1 MGFFDL
7 FKTKNKNISQNNAEK
22 QSVIDQVIPTDPEDE
37 LISKDGF
44 SYDYVSMNPIEYL
57 DPTTK
62 ATVRLVGHGQA
73 SVSSVDKAV
82 FGAKPTIRNIKKAV
96 DEAYTAAILS
106 FSGRFVPDKQILGG
120 MLFGEIVRKL
130 QERGIEG
137 GMFIGDIDIL

>member
-7 FKTKNKNISQNNAEK
+7 FKTKNISQNDAAK
-22 QSVIDQVIPTDPEDE
+22 RSVIDQVIPTDPEDE
-37 LISKDGF
+37 LISEDGF
-44 SYDYVSMNPIEYL
+44 SYNYVSMNPIEYQ

-62 ATVRLVGHGQA
+62 TTVRLVGHGQA
-73 SVSSVDKAV
+73 SVSSVDKVV

-96 DEAYTAAILS
+96 DEAYTSAIMTY
-106 FSGRFVPDKQILGG
+106 SGRFAPDKQVIGG
-120 MLFGEIVRKL
+120 MLFGEIVKKL

>member
-1 MGFFDL
+1 M
-7 FKTKNKNISQNNAEK
+7 
-22 QSVIDQVIPTDPEDE
+22 IPADPEDE

-44 SYDYVSMNPIEYL
+44 SYNFVSMNPIEYL

-62 ATVRLVGHGQA
+62 TTVRLVGHGQA

-82 FGAKPTIRNIKKAV
+82 FGEKPTIRNIKKAV
-96 DEAYTAAILS
+96 DEAYTSAIMTY
-106 FSGRFVPDKQILGG
+106 SGNLAPDKHIIGG
-120 MLFGEIVRKL
+120 MLFGEIVKKL